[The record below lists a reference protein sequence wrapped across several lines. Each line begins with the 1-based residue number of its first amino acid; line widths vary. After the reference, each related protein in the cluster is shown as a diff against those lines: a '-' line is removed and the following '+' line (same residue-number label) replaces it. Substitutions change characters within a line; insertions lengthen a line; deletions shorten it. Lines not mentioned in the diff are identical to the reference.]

1 MAIFDMGFFSR
12 INNVIIKD
20 NQENEL
26 KGLGEGTVLINYVSI
41 SFFSALLL
49 PTTFLTFSMS
59 LRPS

>member
-26 KGLGEGTVLINYVSI
+26 KGLGEGTALINYMSI
-41 SFFSALLL
+41 SFFSASLL
-49 PTTFLTFSMS
+49 PATFLTLSMS